1 MAGGSVFCADDK
13 REGKIIT
20 RAEEFYRYKNMSL
33 SRQLRTHRSKNDLF
47 QADTEIRKAYDL
59 EQ

>member
-20 RAEEFYRYKNMSL
+20 GAEEFCRSWNVNAGRLM
-33 SRQLRTHRSKNDLF
+33 RTHRSKNDLF

>member
-1 MAGGSVFCADDK
+1 M
-13 REGKIIT
+13 T
-20 RAEEFYRYKNMSL
+20 RAEEFCRSL
-33 SRQLRTHRSKNDLF
+33 NVNTGRCMRTHRSKNDLF